1 MKVPYR
7 WLQDY
12 VQIDTDIQTLS
23 DALVMTGNAV
33 EGITPPR
40 SDISN
45 VVAGRILKLEK
56 HPDADKLQ
64 ICQLDVGGAEPV
76 QIVTGASNV
85 FEGAMVPVALHNSH
99 LPNGAH
105 IKKRCV

>member
-33 EGITPPR
+33 EMCIRDRCGI
-40 SDISN
+40 
-45 VVAGRILKLEK
+45 V
-56 HPDADKLQ
+56 
-64 ICQLDVGGAEPV
+64 
-76 QIVTGASNV
+76 
-85 FEGAMVPVALHNSH
+85 
-99 LPNGAH
+99 
-105 IKKRCV
+105 